1 MSTEQLDIVDNNIL
15 AMDVFILIS
24 RDANTQLQ
32 ELQRNAYVS
41 FTNLLS

>member
-24 RDANTQLQ
+24 RDANAQLQ